1 MLLDSNRTLIRHMS
15 PNWKRL
21 DSLVEFDEVLE
32 KSRVKPALIFKHRPS
47 SPESISVKKRFE
59 SEWTLDEE
67 LLDIYLV
74 EDRSDSEFI
83 SSLVDSAGVDNE
95 YPQVLLFADGVTMY
109 DESHE
114 MINVKKI
121 KIALKIIN
129 RTFKWMESRA

>member
-1 MLLDSNRTLIRHMS
+1 MS
-15 PNWKRL
+15 PNWRKL

-32 KSRVKPALIFKHRPS
+32 RSRVKPALIFKHRPS
-47 SPESISVKKRFE
+47 SPESMGVKKRFE
-59 SEWTLDEE
+59 SEWTFDDDLID
-67 LLDIYLV
+67 LYIV
-74 EDRSDSEFI
+74 EDSDNPDFI
-83 SSLVDSAGVDNE
+83 SMLIDTAGVDNE

>member
-1 MLLDSNRTLIRHMS
+1 MS
-15 PNWKRL
+15 LNWIELTRL
-21 DSLVEFDEVLE
+21 DALEDVLE
-32 KSRVKPALIFKHRPS
+32 KSRTKPALIFKHS
-47 SPESISVKKRFE
+47 STSPESIAVIKKFQN
-59 SEWTLDEE
+59 EWDLTADDLD
-67 LLDIYLV
+67 LYLV
-74 EDRSDSEFI
+74 EESRSSKI
-83 SSLVDSAGVDNE
+83 INTLVDTAGVDNE

>member
-1 MLLDSNRTLIRHMS
+1 MP
-15 PNWKRL
+15 PNWKEL
-21 DSLVEFDEVLE
+21 DSLAAFDEVLE
-32 KSRVKPALIFKHRPS
+32 KSRSKPALIFKHRPT
-47 SPESISVKKRFE
+47 SPESIRVKKKFE
-59 SEWTLDEE
+59 EEWTFEDDQLG
-67 LLDIYLV
+67 LYLV
-74 EDRSDSEFI
+74 EDQKSRDIIETLI
-83 SSLVDSAGVDNE
+83 DTAGVDNE

>member
-1 MLLDSNRTLIRHMS
+1 MS
-15 PNWKRL
+15 PNWKDL
-21 DSLVEFDEVLE
+21 DNLAAFDDVLE
-32 KSRVKPALIFKHRPS
+32 KSRSKPALIFKHRPS
-47 SPESISVKKRFE
+47 SPESISVKKKFE
-59 SEWTLDEE
+59 EEWSFEDGQLD
-67 LLDIYLV
+67 LYLV
-74 EDRSDSEFI
+74 EEQKGKDIIEI
-83 SSLVDSAGVDNE
+83 LVDTAGVDDE

>member
-1 MLLDSNRTLIRHMS
+1 MRSSIT
-15 PNWKRL
+15 WKEL
-21 DSLVEFDEVLE
+21 KSADQFDEVLDR
-32 KSRVKPALIFKHRPS
+32 SRIKPALIFKHRTS
-47 SPESISVKKRFE
+47 SPESIAVKSRLE
-59 SEWTLDEE
+59 NEWSIPEEE
-67 LLDIYLV
+67 LEVYLV
-74 EDRSDSEFI
+74 DDVKNKEI
-83 SSLVDSAGVDNE
+83 SRFVTDIAGVDSE

>member
-1 MLLDSNRTLIRHMS
+1 MS
-15 PNWKRL
+15 PLNWKDL
-21 DSLVEFDEVLE
+21 HSIEQFDELLE
-32 KSRVKPALIFKHRPS
+32 KSRTKPALIFKHRIT
-47 SPESISVKKRFE
+47 SPESVAVKKQLE
-59 SEWTLDEE
+59 DEWNLPEDQID
-67 LLDIYLV
+67 LYLIDDQKQQDISR
-74 EDRSDSEFI
+74 EITDI
-83 SSLVDSAGVDNE
+83 AGVDHE

>member
-1 MLLDSNRTLIRHMS
+1 MS
-15 PNWKRL
+15 PLNWKDL
-21 DSLVEFDEVLE
+21 HSIEQFDELLE
-32 KSRVKPALIFKHRPS
+32 KSRTKPALIFKHRIT
-47 SPESISVKKRFE
+47 SPESVAVKKQLE
-59 SEWTLDEE
+59 DEWNLPEDQID
-67 LLDIYLV
+67 LYLIDDQKQQDISR
-74 EDRSDSEFI
+74 EITDI
-83 SSLVDSAGVDNE
+83 AGVDNE

>member
-1 MLLDSNRTLIRHMS
+1 MDRNLS
-15 PNWKRL
+15 PNWKDL
-21 DSLVEFDEVLE
+21 DSLAAFDEVLE
-32 KSRVKPALIFKHRPS
+32 KSRSKPALIFKHQPS
-47 SPESISVKKRFE
+47 SPESISVKRKFE
-59 SEWTLDEE
+59 EEWSFDDDQLD
-67 LLDIYLV
+67 LYLV
-74 EDRSDSEFI
+74 EENKSHDI
-83 SSLVDSAGVDNE
+83 VDTLIDTAGVDNE